1 MDIHCSGFFRR
12 LTHLDDKTM
21 KKISK
26 HQQWYRT
33 MSGVGFA
40 ALVIAG
46 CASVPPPTEQIAV
59 SKQAVSNATSAGG
72 NEFASADMRAAQDK
86 LDRAIQAMTAEDY
99 KNAQL
104 LAEQAQVDA
113 QLAAAKARSAKA
125 QKAAATVQEDSRV
138 LRKEIDRKSQ

>member
-1 MDIHCSGFFRR
+1 
-12 LTHLDDKTM
+12 M

-26 HQQWYRT
+26 HQWYRT
-33 MSGVGFA
+33 MSGIGFA
-40 ALVIAG
+40 AVVMIAA

-59 SKQAVSNATSAGG
+59 SKQAVSNAISAGG
-72 NEFASADMRAAQDK
+72 NEFASAEMRAAQDK

-99 KNAQL
+99 KNARL

-125 QKAAATVQEDSRV
+125 QKAAATVQEGSEV
-138 LRKEIDRKSQ
+138 LRQEIDRKSQ

>member
-1 MDIHCSGFFRR
+1 
-12 LTHLDDKTM
+12 M

-26 HQQWYRT
+26 HQWYRT
-33 MSGVGFA
+33 ISGIFA
-40 ALVIAG
+40 AVVIAG

-59 SKQAVSNATSAGG
+59 SKQAVSNAISAGG
-72 NEFASADMRAAQDK
+72 NEFASGDMRAAQDK

-99 KNAQL
+99 KNARL

-125 QKAAATVQEDSRV
+125 QKAAATVQKGSEV
-138 LRKEIDRKSQ
+138 LRQEIDRKSQ

>member
-1 MDIHCSGFFRR
+1 
-12 LTHLDDKTM
+12 M

-26 HQQWYRT
+26 HQWYRT
-33 MSGVGFA
+33 MSGIGFA
-40 ALVIAG
+40 AVVMIAG

-59 SKQAVSNATSAGG
+59 SKQAVSNAINAGG
-72 NEFASADMRAAQDK
+72 NEFAPAEMRAAQDK

-99 KNAQL
+99 KNAKL

-125 QKAAATVQEDSRV
+125 QKAAATVQEGSEV

>member
-1 MDIHCSGFFRR
+1 MDE
-12 LTHLDDKTM
+12 KTM
-21 KKISK
+21 KNIFK
-26 HQQWYRT
+26 HQWYRT
-33 MSGVGFA
+33 MSGLGFA

-46 CASVPPPTEQIAV
+46 CASIPPPTEQIAV
-59 SKQAVSNATSAGG
+59 SKVAVTNATRAGG

-86 LDRAIQAMTAEDY
+86 LDRAIEAMAAEDY
-99 KNAQL
+99 GNARL

-125 QKAAATVQEDSRV
+125 QQAAATVQEGSEV

>member
-1 MDIHCSGFFRR
+1 
-12 LTHLDDKTM
+12 M

-26 HQQWYRT
+26 HQWYRT
-33 MSGVGFA
+33 MSGIGFA
-40 ALVIAG
+40 AVVMIAG

-72 NEFASADMRAAQDK
+72 NEFAPAEMRAAQDK

-99 KNAQL
+99 KNAKL

-125 QKAAATVQEDSRV
+125 QKASTSVQEGSEV

>member
-1 MDIHCSGFFRR
+1 M
-12 LTHLDDKTM
+12 DDKTM

-26 HQQWYRT
+26 HQWYRT
-33 MSGVGFA
+33 MSGIGFA
-40 ALVIAG
+40 AVVTIAG

-72 NEFASADMRAAQDK
+72 NEFAPAEMRAAQDK

-99 KNAQL
+99 KNARL

-125 QKAAATVQEDSRV
+125 QKAGASVQEGSEV

>member
-1 MDIHCSGFFRR
+1 M
-12 LTHLDDKTM
+12 DDKTM
-21 KKISK
+21 KRISK
-26 HQQWYRT
+26 HQWYRAT
-33 MSGVGFA
+33 SGIGFA
-40 ALVIAG
+40 AVAIAG
-46 CASVPPPTEQIAV
+46 CASIPPPTEQIAV
-59 SKQAVSNATSAGG
+59 SKVAVSNATIAGG

-99 KNAQL
+99 KNARL

-125 QKAAATVQEDSRV
+125 QKAATTVQEGSEV

>member
-1 MDIHCSGFFRR
+1 
-12 LTHLDDKTM
+12 M

-26 HQQWYRT
+26 HQWYRM
-33 MSGVGFA
+33 MSGISFAAGFA
-40 ALVIAG
+40 AVVTIAG

-59 SKQAVSNATSAGG
+59 SKAAVSNATSAGG
-72 NEFASADMRAAQDK
+72 NEFAPAEMRAAQDK

-99 KNAQL
+99 KNARL

-125 QKAAATVQEDSRV
+125 QKAAATVQEGSEV

>member
-1 MDIHCSGFFRR
+1 M
-12 LTHLDDKTM
+12 DDKTM

-26 HQQWYRT
+26 HQWYRT
-33 MSGVGFA
+33 MSGIGFA
-40 ALVIAG
+40 AVVMIAG

-72 NEFASADMRAAQDK
+72 NEFAPAEMRAAQDK

-99 KNAQL
+99 KNAKL

-125 QKAAATVQEDSRV
+125 QKAAASVQEGSEV

>member
-1 MDIHCSGFFRR
+1 MFIATGFFR
-12 LTHLDDKTM
+12 HLAHMDDKAM

-26 HQQWYRT
+26 HQWYRM
-33 MSGVGFA
+33 MSGIGFA
-40 ALVIAG
+40 AVVIAG
-46 CASVPPPTEQIAV
+46 CASVLPPPTEQIAV
-59 SKQAVSNATSAGG
+59 SKAAVSDAIGAGG

-99 KNAQL
+99 KNARL

-125 QKAAATVQEDSRV
+125 QKAAATVQEGSEV
-138 LRKEIDRKSQ
+138 LRQEIDRKSQ

>member
-1 MDIHCSGFFRR
+1 
-12 LTHLDDKTM
+12 M

-26 HQQWYRT
+26 HQWYRT
-33 MSGVGFA
+33 MSGIGFA
-40 ALVIAG
+40 AVVMIAG

-72 NEFASADMRAAQDK
+72 NEFAPAEMRAAQDK

-99 KNAQL
+99 KNAKL

-125 QKAAATVQEDSRV
+125 QKAAASVQEGSEV